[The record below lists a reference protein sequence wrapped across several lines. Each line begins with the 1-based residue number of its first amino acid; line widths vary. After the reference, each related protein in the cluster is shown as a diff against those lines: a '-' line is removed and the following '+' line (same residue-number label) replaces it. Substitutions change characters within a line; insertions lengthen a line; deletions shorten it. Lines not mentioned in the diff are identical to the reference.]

1 MRKAGTPTQP
11 LPCLL
16 PPMSPPCHDKGQKSI
31 HSECMQLEEEGR
43 GGGGIGPLH
52 SLAEESHDLTHASA
66 SITQSDVLCQSKV
79 SLAEAEDAEDA
90 EGGRE
95 GGREAI
101 CTHRAQ
107 SVPLHPDPRQSLSR
121 LTRDRKNITYVPDIV
136 LKGGVFRARDC
147 IRPRARNHAT
157 FQNYI

>member
-1 MRKAGTPTQP
+1 
-11 LPCLL
+11 
-16 PPMSPPCHDKGQKSI
+16 
-31 HSECMQLEEEGR
+31 MQLEEEGR

-95 GGREAI
+95 GGRRYARTELKACPSI
-101 CTHRAQ
+101 PILVNPC
-107 SVPLHPDPRQSLSR
+107 LDSLGIER
-121 LTRDRKNITYVPDIV
+121 I
-136 LKGGVFRARDC
+136 
-147 IRPRARNHAT
+147 
-157 FQNYI
+157 